1 MQLVQRKYY
10 HEEIETLRPNKS
22 ESYEPRENKV
32 RSLLKRLSTLR
43 KLNLI
48 LVNGTLRIG
57 GGPGRSLLTFSKK
70 HPIIMPQRHN
80 VTKLIIQHYHLHEG
94 HMGSKQVLAA
104 IRKSFWI
111 IHGPSEVRKQ
121 KKRLYGL

>member
-10 HEEIETLRPNKS
+10 HEEIETLRPNES
-22 ESYEPRENKV
+22 ESYEPCKNKA
-32 RSLLKRLSTLR
+32 RSLLKRSTLR

-48 LVNGTLRIG
+48 LVNGTLRVG
-57 GGPGRSLLTFSKK
+57 GGLGRSLLPFNKK

-94 HMGSKQVLAA
+94 HMGLKQVLAA

>member
-22 ESYEPRENKV
+22 ESYEPRKNKV
-32 RSLLKRLSTLR
+32 RSLLKRST
-43 KLNLI
+43 LNLI

-57 GGPGRSLLTFSKK
+57 GGLGRSLLAFNKK

-104 IRKSFWI
+104 IWKSFWI

-121 KKRLYGL
+121 KNRLYGL